1 MKAKIPARPPKV
13 GQRTYLGM
21 AQWYMEAALGELGP
35 SARRKLCVDLRK
47 LLDRLERED
56 RSEAA

>member
-1 MKAKIPARPPKV
+1 MKAKLPAKLPKV

-21 AQWYMEAALGELGP
+21 AQWYFEAALYELGP
-35 SARRKLCVDLRK
+35 KARRQLYVDLRK
-47 LLDRLERED
+47 LLDRLERDD

>member
-1 MKAKIPARPPKV
+1 MKAKLPAKPPKM

-21 AQWYMEAALGELGP
+21 AQWYFEAALSELGP
-35 SARRKLCVDLRK
+35 NARRKLYVDLRK